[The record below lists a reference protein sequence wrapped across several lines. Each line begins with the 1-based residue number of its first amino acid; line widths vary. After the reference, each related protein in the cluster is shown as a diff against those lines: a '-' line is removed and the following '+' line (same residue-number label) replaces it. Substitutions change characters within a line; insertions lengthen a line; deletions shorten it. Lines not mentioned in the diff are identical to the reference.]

1 MKLCGVVLLTIG
13 FLLIWQPGLAQE
25 SPSLS
30 GSEPLSS
37 IRRYDPDNP
46 LSPVY
51 DKERLEKAKEE
62 GESEET
68 VGSIN
73 RFDPENPFNP
83 LSKFRPDSPLNPI
96 YEFSTPEPLQAPE
109 ERKESPPEAEL
120 PLLDPSHSE

>member
-1 MKLCGVVLLTIG
+1 MVILTICRDRIMKPFGVVLLTIG
-13 FLLIWQPGLAQE
+13 FLLTWQPGLAQQ

-37 IRRYDPDNP
+37 IRRYDPDDP
-46 LSPVY
+46 LNPVY
-51 DKERLEKAKEE
+51 LREGLKKAKEW

-68 VGSIN
+68 LESIN

-96 YEFSTPEPLQAPE
+96 YKFGT
-109 ERKESPPEAEL
+109 PEAEL